1 MMWRDCGPCYN
12 TTHRG
17 FVAGSG
23 EQGGFRKLVEGRAQA
38 VLVPFEF
45 PIRSDLAINA
55 RTAAALGL
63 SIPPALRLRADLVIE

>member
-38 VLVPFEF
+38 VLVPA
-45 PIRSDLAINA
+45 PWI
-55 RTAAALGL
+55 AAEVEH
-63 SIPPALRLRADLVIE
+63 D